1 MWKDKNRRSYVFNDA
16 DFNFIASSKS
26 NDKKAIHVMSTKID
40 LSFIAQIHRTTYF
53 YLEIRF
59 SQ

>member
-1 MWKDKNRRSYVFNDA
+1 MCNDKNRRSYVFNDA
-16 DFNFIASSKS
+16 DFNFFASFNA
-26 NDKKAIHVMSTKID
+26 NDKKAIYVMLTKID
-40 LSFIAQIHRTTYF
+40 LSFIAQINRTTFF